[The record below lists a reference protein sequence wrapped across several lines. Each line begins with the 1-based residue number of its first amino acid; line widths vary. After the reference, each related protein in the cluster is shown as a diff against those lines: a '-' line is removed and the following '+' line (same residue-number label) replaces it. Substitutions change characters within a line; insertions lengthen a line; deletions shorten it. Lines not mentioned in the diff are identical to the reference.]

1 MHTYPHNYTHTL
13 SYVYMFPYLPICL
26 VSFLTSNILGKK
38 FCSLHLIKFFLHL
51 FSVISNFFSPNW
63 LPVKTMTI
71 KTTAAI
77 YSAFPFS
84 DPAFS
89 TGYWH
94 RTPEKRK
101 SHLEGGGGLHLSA
114 AFFFFFFSL
123 LIYALYL
130 FWQLFLELLCKKKK
144 KINR

>member
-1 MHTYPHNYTHTL
+1 
-13 SYVYMFPYLPICL
+13 MFPYLPVCL

-38 FCSLHLIKFFLHL
+38 FCSLRLIKFFLHL

-101 SHLEGGGGLHLSA
+101 SHLDGGGVSTCLLH
-114 AFFFFFFSL
+114 FFFFFFTPD
-123 LIYALYL
+123 IYALYL

-144 KINR
+144 IDNNVS